1 DQPAQP
7 GARKAIV
14 DWIGP
19 VGTGAR
25 LADSLGKWSMLA
37 FEVTEDPSELVD
49 GERFS
54 HTPELGMWRGQT
66 GASGDV
72 VVAENRL
79 RHLMSAG
86 PAAFHSAME
95 DELGTAWDR
104 ALEPLRG
111 HPAAAAVT
119 WLSRSRITTSRAR
132 TLARVRA
139 LLVSGPT
146 GGCSCDRPARAR
158 RRPARPPV
166 DDGCRWAR

>member
-1 DQPAQP
+1 MSDHNYLADTTTGVVFIHAAPTALCPHVEWALAATLDANSAMRWEDQPAQP

-25 LADSLGKWSMLA
+25 LADSLAKWAMLS
-37 FEVTEDPSELVD
+37 FEVTEDPSDLVD

-72 VVAENRL
+72 VISENRL
-79 RHLMSAG
+79 RHLMKAG
-86 PAAFHSAME
+86 PAAFHSAVE

-111 HPAAAAVT
+111 HPAAAEVT
-119 WLSRSRITTSRAR
+119 WLSR
-132 TLARVRA
+132 V
-139 LLVSGPT
+139 G
-146 GGCSCDRPARAR
+146 
-158 RRPARPPV
+158 
-166 DDGCRWAR
+166 

>member
-1 DQPAQP
+1 MSDLNHFSDTTTGVVFIHAAPTALCPHVEWALASTLEANSAMRWEDQPAQP
-7 GARKAIV
+7 GARKAVV

-25 LADSLGKWSMLA
+25 LADSLGKWSMLS

-72 VVAENRL
+72 VIGENRL
-79 RHLMSAG
+79 RTLMAKG
-86 PAAFHSAME
+86 PAAFHAAM
-95 DELGTAWDR
+95 DTELGTAWDR

-111 HPAAAAVT
+111 EGVGAEVT
-119 WLSRSRITTSRAR
+119 WLSR
-132 TLARVRA
+132 V
-139 LLVSGPT
+139 G
-146 GGCSCDRPARAR
+146 
-158 RRPARPPV
+158 
-166 DDGCRWAR
+166 

>member
-1 DQPAQP
+1 MSDLNNFADTTTGVVFIHAAPTALCPHVEWALASTLDATSAMRWEDQPAQP

-111 HPAAAAVT
+111 HPAAAEVT
-119 WLSRSRITTSRAR
+119 WLSR
-132 TLARVRA
+132 V
-139 LLVSGPT
+139 G
-146 GGCSCDRPARAR
+146 
-158 RRPARPPV
+158 
-166 DDGCRWAR
+166 

>member
-1 DQPAQP
+1 MSELNHFADTTTGVVFIHAAPTALCPHVEWALASTLDASTAMRWEDQPAQP

-25 LADSLGKWSMLA
+25 LAESLAKWSMLA

-54 HTPELGMWRGQT
+54 HTPDLGLWRGQT

-72 VVAENRL
+72 VVGENRL
-79 RHLMSAG
+79 RHLMSRG
-86 PAAFHSAME
+86 PAAFHAAME
-95 DELGTAWDR
+95 AELGTAWDR

-111 HPAAAAVT
+111 HAGGAEVT
-119 WLSRSRITTSRAR
+119 WLSR
-132 TLARVRA
+132 V
-139 LLVSGPT
+139 G
-146 GGCSCDRPARAR
+146 
-158 RRPARPPV
+158 
-166 DDGCRWAR
+166 